1 MAAVSAPSSSLR
13 CLPSRSAGSVH
24 VSSSTSP
31 PPIVR
36 PPESM
41 LVELGGVDVGA
52 GVNYERCVCSVVP
65 TVCIGA
71 GAGPVV
77 ERAVA
82 IRAC

>member
-1 MAAVSAPSSSLR
+1 
-13 CLPSRSAGSVH
+13 
-24 VSSSTSP
+24 
-31 PPIVR
+31 
-36 PPESM
+36 M